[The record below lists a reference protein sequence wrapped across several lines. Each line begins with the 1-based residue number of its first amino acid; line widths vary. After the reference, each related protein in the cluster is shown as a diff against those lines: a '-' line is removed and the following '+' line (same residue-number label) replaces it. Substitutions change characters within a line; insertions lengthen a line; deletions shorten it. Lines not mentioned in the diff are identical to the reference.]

1 MTQVGRAAD
10 WTVAAAAVL
19 SGQHPKK
26 SKKNATQFSG
36 RRSNYAHLGRAN
48 MPRVCKNNAKWAPI
62 PEWRPQVSGTGVL

>member
-48 MPRVCKNNAKWAPI
+48 MPRVCKNNAKKNAT
-62 PEWRPQVSGTGVL
+62 RFQVAVQLCSSH